1 MHTSAGKNSQYIY
14 LPLNVLI
21 YMYKYEHDHGFKD
34 NNDERLTDDNDDE
47 HHHTHI
53 ANIHFLDINK
63 KKILVAVV
71 N

>member
-1 MHTSAGKNSQYIY
+1 
-14 LPLNVLI
+14 
-21 YMYKYEHDHGFKD
+21 MYKYEHDHGFKD
-34 NNDERLTDDNDDE
+34 DNDERLTDDNDDE

-63 KKILVAVV
+63 KKIVVAVV